1 MTIKLQ
7 TAIVI
12 KPISAKNGIV
22 IKPNQFINSPVQ
34 GTRPQAAP
42 AAENAG
48 TFELHSDIKKYKHQY
63 LQLVKNNLRC
73 DNLFATAIPSHKT
86 NGYIKIR

>member
-22 IKPNQFINSPVQ
+22 TKPNQFMYSPVH

-42 AAENAG
+42 AAENAA

-63 LQLVKNNLRC
+63 LRLVKNNLQC
-73 DNLFATAIPSHKT
+73 DSLFYYSDTEP
-86 NGYIKIR
+86 

>member
-22 IKPNQFINSPVQ
+22 TKAEPVYVFSR
-34 GTRPQAAP
+34 TWYDRKRP
-42 AAENAG
+42 AENAR
-48 TFELHSDIKKYKHQY
+48 FLNRI
-63 LQLVKNNLRC
+63 V
-73 DNLFATAIPSHKT
+73 I
-86 NGYIKIR
+86 